1 MPEPISTGT
10 AILGAAGVGALASRS
25 AAKTQASAADR
36 AAQLQQEQ
44 FDKNIELQAPWRE
57 AGINALGKMQRG
69 DVMGQM
75 DPSYQFR
82 LGEGMKAL
90 DRTAAARGG
99 LLSGA
104 TLKGAQRYGQGLA
117 SQEYGNAYNRLA
129 ALAGVGQTAT
139 GAMTGMGTQLAGA
152 LGEAGGQ
159 AAQARASGYMG
170 GTSALSQGLNQY
182 MNYGQ
187 QQQQNELFRQLIGN
201 RAGGAGQYNQAMG
214 VDFTAPNVYG

>member
-25 AAKTQASAADR
+25 AANTQVAAADR
-36 AAQLQQEQ
+36 AAQLQQQQ

-57 AGINALGKMQRG
+57 AGVNALGKLQSG

-82 LGEGMKAL
+82 LSEGMKAL

-129 ALAGVGQTAT
+129 SMAGLGQTAT
-139 GAMTGMGTQLAGA
+139 GAMTGMGTQLANS

-170 GTSALSQGLNQY
+170 GSSALSQGLGQY

-187 QQQQNELFRQLIGN
+187 QQSQNALLQQLIGN

>member
-1 MPEPISTGT
+1 MGIET
-10 AILGAAGVGALASRS
+10 AIIGSALIGGYSANKAAGA
-25 AAKTQASAADR
+25 QASAADR
-36 AAQLQQEQ
+36 AAQLQQQQ

-57 AGINALGKMQRG
+57 AGVNALGKLQSG

-75 DPSYQFR
+75 DPGYQFR
-82 LGEGMKAL
+82 LSEGMKAL

-129 ALAGVGQTAT
+129 SMAGIGQTAT
-139 GAMTGMGTQLAGA
+139 GAMTGMGTQLANS

-170 GTSALSQGLNQY
+170 GSSALNQGLGQY

-187 QQQQNELFRQLIGN
+187 QQSQNALFQQMLN
-201 RAGGAGQYNQAMG
+201 RNTPYSFGGANQGMFSGAQSRDVG
-214 VDFTAPNVYG
+214 F